1 MITSRNLTDCWCGHG
16 NKKNNNSVK
25 AKCIKELFVRTGL
38 AVLMGLVF
46 AAMINAQQ
54 DQDAT
59 PPRRYGVILNQQS
72 YPQTDHKQALA
83 SVIKAIDKQRVDY
96 LLAHLADPD
105 FVDERVKEVYSG
117 NFEELVKETT
127 TKLRDNPTEAK
138 QLERFLKEGDWDA
151 KENTATARLKDV
163 KDRQVFMKK
172 AGKNWYLENRQ
183 KAESSK

>member
-1 MITSRNLTDCWCGHG
+1 MR
-16 NKKNNNSVK
+16 
-25 AKCIKELFVRTGL
+25 KEFAL
-38 AVLMGLVF
+38 LVSLILP
-46 AAMINAQQ
+46 ALVEAQQ
-54 DQDAT
+54 DTDAT

-83 SVIKAIDKQRVDY
+83 SVIKAIDKQRIDY

-163 KDRQVFMKK
+163 KDRQVFFRKT
-172 AGKNWYLENRQ
+172 GPRWFLENRQ
-183 KAESSK
+183 KPEPAKTEP

>member
-1 MITSRNLTDCWCGHG
+1 M
-16 NKKNNNSVK
+16 
-25 AKCIKELFVRTGL
+25 RTGL
-38 AVLMGLVF
+38 AVLICLAFMDM
-46 AAMINAQQ
+46 ANAQQ

-59 PPRRYGVILNQQS
+59 PPRRYGVLLNQQN
-72 YPQTDHKQALA
+72 YPQEDPKQALA
-83 SVIKAIDKQRVDY
+83 SVVKAIDRQRIDY

-105 FVDERVKEVYSG
+105 FVDERVKEVYGG
-117 NFEELVKETT
+117 NFDELVKETT
-127 TKLRDNPTEAK
+127 SKLKDNPAEAK
-138 QLERFLKEGDWDA
+138 LLERFLKEGEWDV

>member
-1 MITSRNLTDCWCGHG
+1 MRKGF
-16 NKKNNNSVK
+16 
-25 AKCIKELFVRTGL
+25 ALFVCLVTT
-38 AVLMGLVF
+38 AVVV
-46 AAMINAQQ
+46 AQQ

-83 SVIKAIDKQRVDY
+83 SVIKAIDKQRIDY

-183 KAESSK
+183 KAENSK